1 MKLGGVLKEFFSAL
15 FQGFITMIITSYR
28 LTRVTAFLQTI
39 LFLEQFWREF
49 GISFKSH
56 KNLQNKSDSKTYKT
70 PTDFD
75 DVLVSLLIT

>member
-1 MKLGGVLKEFFSAL
+1 
-15 FQGFITMIITSYR
+15 MIITSYR
-28 LTRVTAFLQTI
+28 YSCHSVLQTI